1 MRTAKARFGKVRRAP
16 KEVNEELRWE
26 RGANEQKAYVCAMK
40 INKLA
45 KARFATRGIMGFFD
59 WVMHGLGF
67 ESSEKKKGKHTKT
80 IEPDEKYANFNL
92 HEKVGPKPNKIN
104 ENIGATNYNNFGIQS
119 ESNIIMVEPKSH
131 SEIQQCVDY
140 LKQGQSV
147 AVNLEGLSSADME
160 RILDFLSGAIYGL
173 NGSIHRWHGDLFLLA
188 PEGHKILKK
197 E

>member
-1 MRTAKARFGKVRRAP
+1 
-16 KEVNEELRWE
+16 
-26 RGANEQKAYVCAMK
+26 
-40 INKLA
+40 
-45 KARFATRGIMGFFD
+45 MGFFD

-67 ESSEKKKGKHTKT
+67 ENTEKKKGKRTKT
-80 IEPDEKYANFNL
+80 AEPEDKYANFNL
-92 HEKVGPKPNKIN
+92 HEKIGAQTEKPAENKIN
-104 ENIGATNYNNFGIQS
+104 QAFNNFGIQT

-147 AVNLEGLSSADME
+147 AVNLEGLSAEDME

-188 PEGHKILKK
+188 PEGHKILRK

>member
-1 MRTAKARFGKVRRAP
+1 
-16 KEVNEELRWE
+16 
-26 RGANEQKAYVCAMK
+26 
-40 INKLA
+40 
-45 KARFATRGIMGFFD
+45 MGFFD

-67 ESSEKKKGKHTKT
+67 ENTEKKEKKGKTKT
-80 IEPDEKYANFNL
+80 VVQDDKYANFNL
-92 HEKVGPKPNKIN
+92 HEKVAGSDKPAQIN
-104 ENIGATNYNNFGIQS
+104 TNANVSPFNNFGIQA

-131 SEIQQCVDY
+131 SEIQQVVDY

-147 AVNLEGLSSADME
+147 AVNLEGLSNADME

-197 E
+197 Q

>member
-1 MRTAKARFGKVRRAP
+1 
-16 KEVNEELRWE
+16 
-26 RGANEQKAYVCAMK
+26 
-40 INKLA
+40 
-45 KARFATRGIMGFFD
+45 MGFFD
-59 WVMHGLGF
+59 WVMNGLGF
-67 ESSEKKKGKHTKT
+67 ETTEKKKGKRTKT
-80 IEPDEKYANFNL
+80 VETEDKYQNFNM
-92 HEKVGPKPNKIN
+92 HEKVGPQTSKPTTTPSQSAF
-104 ENIGATNYNNFGIQS
+104 GNFGIQT
-119 ESNIIMVEPKSH
+119 ESNIIMVEPKSL
-131 SEIQQCVDY
+131 SEIQHCVDY

>member
-1 MRTAKARFGKVRRAP
+1 
-16 KEVNEELRWE
+16 
-26 RGANEQKAYVCAMK
+26 
-40 INKLA
+40 
-45 KARFATRGIMGFFD
+45 MGFFD

-67 ESSEKKKGKHTKT
+67 ENTEKKKGKRTKT
-80 IEPDEKYANFNL
+80 IEPEDKYANFNL
-92 HEKVGPKPNKIN
+92 HEKVGAPTEKPAESKI
-104 ENIGATNYNNFGIQS
+104 AQSFNNFGIQT

-147 AVNLEGLSSADME
+147 AVNLEGLSTGDME

-188 PEGHKILKK
+188 PEGHKILRKQ
-197 E
+197 

>member
-1 MRTAKARFGKVRRAP
+1 
-16 KEVNEELRWE
+16 
-26 RGANEQKAYVCAMK
+26 
-40 INKLA
+40 
-45 KARFATRGIMGFFD
+45 MGLFD
-59 WVMHGLGF
+59 WVMNGLGF
-67 ESSEKKKGKHTKT
+67 ETTEKKKGKRTKT
-80 IEPDEKYANFNL
+80 IEPDDKYANFNL
-92 HEKVGPKPNKIN
+92 HEKVGKETSKITQN
-104 ENIGATNYNNFGIQS
+104 NNSPFNNFGIQA

-188 PEGHKILKK
+188 PEGHKILRK

>member
-1 MRTAKARFGKVRRAP
+1 
-16 KEVNEELRWE
+16 
-26 RGANEQKAYVCAMK
+26 
-40 INKLA
+40 
-45 KARFATRGIMGFFD
+45 MGFFD

-67 ESSEKKKGKHTKT
+67 ETTEKKKGKKTKT
-80 IEPDEKYANFNL
+80 LEPEDKYANFNL
-92 HEKVGPKPNKIN
+92 HEKVGPQTSKPAQNMS
-104 ENIGATNYNNFGIQS
+104 ATTFNNFGIQA

-147 AVNLEGLSSADME
+147 AVNLEGLSAADME

-188 PEGHKILKK
+188 PEGHKILRK